1 MSRGVAARGE
11 RAPAPANPQML
22 LVEGPRAMFEA
33 AQLSWALPGLTRAP
47 RGDGHPV
54 LVLPGY
60 FSHDA
65 STLVLRSLLEHLG
78 YAVFGWGGGL
88 NTEMP
93 PAIEEKLLTRLEAV
107 HDEAGEPLSL
117 VGWSLGGVY
126 ARFLALERP
135 AWVRHVLTIGSPF
148 HGERGGHDFRWIYR
162 AVNGGA
168 ALPRDARERLNSYGA
183 PPSVPATAIYSR
195 SDGIAAW
202 RACIDPEGSATENL
216 EVDCSHMGMGFHPTV
231 LALVADRLAAHRP

>member
-1 MSRGVAARGE
+1 
-11 RAPAPANPQML
+11 ML
-22 LVEGPRAMFEA
+22 LFEAPRAIFEA
-33 AQLSWALPGLTRAP
+33 AQLSWALPGLLRAP

-60 FSHDA
+60 ISDDV
-65 STLVLRSLLEHLG
+65 STLVLRALLERLG
-78 YAVFGWGGGL
+78 YAVYGWQGGL

-93 PAIEEKLLTRLEAV
+93 PAIEAKLLTRLEAV
-107 HDEAGEPLSL
+107 HGEAGEALSL

-148 HGERGGHDFRWIYR
+148 HGERGGHDFRWIYQ
-162 AVNGGA
+162 AVNGGS
-168 ALPRDARERLNSYGA
+168 ALPDDARARLNSYGA
-183 PPSVPATAIYSR
+183 PLPMPATAIYSR

-202 RACIDPEGSATENL
+202 RACIDPEGSGTENV
-216 EVDCSHMGMGFHPTV
+216 EVDCSHMGMGFNPAV
-231 LALVADRLAAHRP
+231 LAVVADRLALYRPEGAGSLGSEGS